1 VQRADGGGIST
12 AMRVTL
18 LYFAAARERTGKGS
32 EVVDLPEG
40 ATAADAREAACAA
53 HPALRAVA
61 DRLRLAVDQE
71 FASADRKL
79 REGSEVALIP
89 PVSGGAGPHRVSAE
103 PLDVAAAVHEVEGTD
118 VGAVVTFVGTVRDN
132 ARGKS
137 VVRLDYEAY
146 AEMALKVFVR
156 IAEEASR
163 KWPGARIAIHHRVGK
178 LDPGALS
185 VVIAAAA
192 PHRAEAFDAC
202 RMAIEELK
210 KDAPIWKREHYPD
223 GSSWVGLG
231 S

>member
-1 VQRADGGGIST
+1 
-12 AMRVTL
+12 MRVTL
-18 LYFAAARERTGKGS
+18 LYFAAARERAGKGS
-32 EVVDLPEG
+32 EVVELPDG
-40 ATAADAREAACAA
+40 ATAADAREAACGA

-61 DRLRLAVDQE
+61 DKLRLAVDQE
-71 FASADRKL
+71 FASGDRKL
-79 REGSEVALIP
+79 RDGSEVALIP
-89 PVSGGAGPHRVSAE
+89 PVSGGSGAGPHRISPE
-103 PLDVAAAVHEVEGTD
+103 PLEVGAAFADVHGTD
-118 VGAVVTFVGTVRDN
+118 AGAVVTFVGTVRDN

-146 AEMALKVFVR
+146 PEMALKVFAR
-156 IAEEASR
+156 IAEEAAR
-163 KWPGARIAIHHRVGK
+163 KWSGARIAIHHRVGK
-178 LDPGALS
+178 LEPGALS

-202 RMAIEELK
+202 RLAIEELK

>member
-1 VQRADGGGIST
+1 
-12 AMRVTL
+12 MRITL

-32 EVVDLPEG
+32 EIVELPEG
-40 ATAADAREAACAA
+40 ATAAEAREAACAA

-61 DRLRLAVDQE
+61 DKLRIAVDQE

-79 REGSEVALIP
+79 RDGSEVALIP
-89 PVSGGAGPHRVSAE
+89 PVSGGSGPHRVSPE
-103 PLDVAAAVHEVEGTD
+103 PLQILAAIHDVEGTD
-118 VGAVVTFVGTVRDN
+118 VGAVVTFVGTVRRS

-146 AEMALKVFVR
+146 PEMALKVFAR
-156 IAEEASR
+156 IADEAAR
-163 KWPGARIAIHHRVGK
+163 KWPGTRIAIHHRTGR
-178 LDPGALS
+178 LEPGALS

-192 PHRAEAFDAC
+192 PHRADAFDAC
-202 RMAIEELK
+202 RLAIEELK

-223 GSSWVGLG
+223 GSVWVGLG

>member
-1 VQRADGGGIST
+1 
-12 AMRVTL
+12 MRVTL

-32 EVVDLPEG
+32 ETVELPDG

-61 DRLRLAVDQE
+61 DKLRLAVDQE
-71 FASADRKL
+71 FANAERKL
-79 REGSEVALIP
+79 RDGSEVALIP
-89 PVSGGAGPHRVSAE
+89 PVSGGSGAGPHRISPE
-103 PLDVAAAVHEVEGTD
+103 PLEVASAVHDVEGTD
-118 VGAVVTFVGTVRDN
+118 AGAVVTFVGTVRDN
-132 ARGKS
+132 ARGKR

-146 AEMALKVFVR
+146 PEMALKVFAR
-156 IAEEASR
+156 IAEEAAR
-163 KWPGARIAIHHRVGK
+163 KWTGVRIAIHHRVGK
-178 LDPGALS
+178 LEPGALS

-202 RMAIEELK
+202 RLAIEELK